1 MPVAKTAS
9 ELIEDL
15 IKHWACWDDHEVFY
29 LTELAPNL
37 VINPQSGDETERSIL
52 AALRPQLSETEWNKL
67 PQMIAEK
74 RKGVLREIESERLRR
89 EAQEGERIRQEQIR
103 KHAEERRAAILHE

>member
-1 MPVAKTAS
+1 LPVAKTAP

-15 IKHWACWDDHEVFY
+15 ITHWACWDDYEVFY
-29 LTELAPNL
+29 LTVLAPRL
-37 VINPQSGDETERSIL
+37 VISPQSGDETERLIL
-52 AALRPQLSETEWNKL
+52 SALRPQLSEMEWNEL

-89 EAQEGERIRQEQIR
+89 EEEARERIRQDQIR
-103 KHAEERRAAILHE
+103 KQA